1 MPVSQEECRV
11 FDTTRQRSDY
21 CNVGLREGGRDA

>member
-1 MPVSQEECRV
+1 MPVSQEECRM

-21 CNVGLREGGRDA
+21 CNVGLRGGRDA